1 MKVIYL
7 AGGCFWG
14 LEKYMSLIKGVVK
27 VTSGYANGNKENP
40 TYKEVCRGDTEFREC
55 VKVEYDD
62 VSLETLLYAFFR
74 VIDPTI
80 KNRQG
85 NDIGSQ
91 YQSGIYYVDEK
102 SKEIIDKV
110 VSIEKKRVSNFEV
123 EIKPLLNFYEAESY
137 HQNYLDKNPNGY
149 CHIDFRMFEMAKSL
163 IVDAKDYYYPI
174 NIKDKLD
181 DLSYKVTQESYTERP
196 FANKYWDFFEKG
208 IYVDI
213 VSGEPLFL
221 SDDKYDSSCGWPA
234 FSRPI
239 DYNVIV
245 ESEDRSFSMIRTEVS
260 SRVAN
265 SHLGHVFDGDYESET
280 GIRYCINSAS
290 LRFVPIDKMKEEGY
304 EKFIPLL
311 K

>member
-91 YQSGIYYVDEK
+91 YQSGIYYLDKK

-149 CHIDFRMFEMAKSL
+149 CHIDFRMFEMAESL

-196 FANKYWDFFEKG
+196 FANKYWDFFER
-208 IYVDI
+208 D
-213 VSGEPLFL
+213 L
-221 SDDKYDSSCGWPA
+221 C
-234 FSRPI
+234 
-239 DYNVIV
+239 
-245 ESEDRSFSMIRTEVS
+245 
-260 SRVAN
+260 
-265 SHLGHVFDGDYESET
+265 
-280 GIRYCINSAS
+280 RYCKWGTIIS
-290 LRFVPIDKMKEEGY
+290 F
-304 EKFIPLL
+304 
-311 K
+311 